1 MTDILDFENAEKVE
15 QNKVSNEVETLEGGL
30 NINENNAT
38 VIAEENTI
46 VSDVAK
52 DVVENVIEE
61 VENAEQN
68 KDSNENN
75 ATVIDEDNTIV
86 PDVAKDVVENVIEE
100 VENVEQNKDSN
111 ENNATVIDEENTIV
125 PDVAKDVVVEEEVKY
140 EPEIFEFGA
149 DINQLLTLII
159 NTFYSNKDIFLREL
173 ISNSSDAL
181 NKIRHESLTNQD
193 ALKHE
198 KELTI
203 RISMDQKKNTITIT
217 DTGIGMTKN
226 DLINNL
232 GTIAKSGTK
241 AFMESLASTKDVNM
255 IGQFGVGFYSAYLV
269 ADKVSVTSKHN
280 DDDQHTWASSA
291 GGKYTI
297 VKDSISEKLDIGRGT
312 KMVLTLKENMKDY
325 TNPQFIQ
332 SLIKKHSE
340 FISFPIQLS
349 VQEEDDAD
357 TEKTTKDVVKDWKTV
372 NNKDPIWIRQSDE
385 ISHEEYAT
393 FYKSITSD
401 YDEHAGVKHFKIE
414 GNLDFKALLFAPR
427 HDDID
432 MFGNTQNTQSN
443 IKLYVR
449 RVLIMENCADL
460 MPQWLSFM
468 KGLVDSEDLPL
479 NISREILQ
487 QNKVLKVIKK
497 SLIKKSIELF
507 SEMSENEGKYNV
519 FYNAFS
525 KNLKIGIHEE
535 KNYKEKLA
543 SLLRYHSS
551 KSNDSKTSFDEYIS
565 RMKPNQEGIYYISGE
580 SLEILKS
587 SPFTEKLKQLDYEIV
602 YMTDSIDEYTIQE
615 INTFKGKKLISI
627 AQSNVDLNDE
637 NEKKEFDKL
646 KKQNVKLCNIIK
658 EILDSKLEKVVV
670 SPRLNETPCIL
681 VSGDHGW
688 TGNME
693 RIMKAQSLNNDNGA
707 KNLKFKKIME
717 INPNNKIMK
726 SLSKH
731 LTQGNKINKQV
742 KDLVLLLYDTALL
755 NSGFSLEHP
764 RDFSNRI
771 HNLIELGLD
780 TEEDEKINIENEENN
795 QVEEEDEI
803 QEDNEMDVNEKV
815 NKLAETIGDKE
826 MEKITNLMNAGIKP
840 DSPEGAKQI
849 MEALGGQEKAL
860 HLLQE
865 AGKLQGMDNIGNN
878 IPKQEPPKSTPKM
891 DDIMKMMGNED
902 TAPDM
907 ENIIKMMSGIGGGGA
922 PNMEELMK
930 MAKSFGSN
938 PDIMKMMGGEG
949 GQNIAN
955 MMNMMGGDSGGPNIA
970 NMMNMMGGDSGGP
983 NIANMMNMMKN
994 MGGGGGCGNNNCSNS
1009 NCEDVINNSGN
1020 DYQNGPSGPSITE
1033 IPSLDNVD

>member
-1 MTDILDFENAEKVE
+1 MTEVADLEKVE
-15 QNKVSNEVETLEGGL
+15 NLENLENIEDNVNVEPIDVS
-30 NINENNAT
+30 ENSAT
-38 VIAEENTI
+38 
-46 VSDVAK
+46 
-52 DVVENVIEE
+52 VIEE
-61 VENAEQN
+61 VLP
-68 KDSNENN
+68 
-75 ATVIDEDNTIV
+75 TI
-86 PDVAKDVVENVIEE
+86 I
-100 VENVEQNKDSN
+100 
-111 ENNATVIDEENTIV
+111 
-125 PDVAKDVVVEEEVKY
+125 EEEVKH

-181 NKIRHESLTNQD
+181 NKIRHESLTNAD

-198 KELTI
+198 PQLNI
-203 RISMDQKKNTITIT
+203 RISMDADNNTITIT

-241 AFMESLASTKDVNM
+241 AFMESLASSKDVNM

-280 DDDQHTWASSA
+280 DDDQYTWASSA

-297 VKDSISEKLDIGRGT
+297 VKDSPSEKLDIGRGT

-325 TNPQFIQ
+325 TNPPFIQ

-349 VQEEDDAD
+349 VEKEDDDAKIED
-357 TEKTTKDVVKDWKTV
+357 VTKEVVRNWQTV
-372 NNKDPIWIRQSDE
+372 NNQDPIWVRTTDD
-385 ISHEEYAT
+385 ISQEEYAE
-393 FYKSITSD
+393 FYKSITGD

-427 HDDID
+427 HDDVD

-507 SEMSENEGKYNV
+507 SEMSENKEKYNV

-543 SLLRYHSS
+543 SLLRYHTS
-551 KSNDSKTSFDEYIS
+551 KSDGSIVSLNDYIS
-565 RMKPNQEGIYYISGE
+565 NMKPAQEGIYYISGE
-580 SLEILKS
+580 SLEVLKS

-602 YMTDSIDEYTIQE
+602 YMTDPIDEYTIQE
-615 INTFKGKKLISI
+615 IKDFKGKKLISV
-627 AQSNVDLNDE
+627 AQSDVDLNDDT
-637 NEKKEFDKL
+637 EKKEFEVL
-646 KKQNVKLCNIIK
+646 KKQNVKLCNTIK
-658 EILDSKLEKVVV
+658 EILDSKLEKVVI

-693 RIMKAQSLNNDNGA
+693 RIMKAQALNNDNGA
-707 KNLKFKKIME
+707 RNLKFKKIME
-717 INPNNKIMK
+717 INPKNKIMV

-731 LTQGNKINKQV
+731 LKQGNALNKTI
-742 KDLVLLLYDTALL
+742 KDLVWLLYDTALL
-755 NSGFSLEHP
+755 NSGFSLEQP
-764 RDFSNRI
+764 KEFSNRI

-780 TEEDEKINIENEENN
+780 NNDETEDNINIENTVEEYG
-795 QVEEEDEI
+795 VEEEVEDE
-803 QEDNEMDVNEKV
+803 NEMDINDKV
-815 NKLAETIGDKE
+815 NKLAETIGDE
-826 MEKITNLMNAGIKP
+826 GMDKITKLMNAGIKP
-840 DSPEGAKQI
+840 DSPEGSKQI
-849 MEALGGQEKAL
+849 MEALGGQQKAID
-860 HLLQE
+860 LLQE
-865 AGKLQGMDNIGNN
+865 AGKLQGLGNMGN
-878 IPKQEPPKSTPKM
+878 TPNEEKKKSTPNM
-891 DDIMKMMGNED
+891 EDMMNMMGSED
-902 TAPDM
+902 SAPDM
-907 ENIIKMMSGIGGGGA
+907 ENIIKMMSGMGGGGT

-930 MAKSFGSN
+930 MAKSVGSN
-938 PDIMKMMGGEG
+938 PDLMKMMGGLG
-949 GQNIAN
+949 GSDDGGGPDMADMMKMMGGLGGGGGGGDGPDIAQ
-955 MMNMMGGDSGGPNIA
+955 MMNMMGGLG
-970 NMMNMMGGDSGGP
+970 
-983 NIANMMNMMKN
+983 
-994 MGGGGGCGNNNCSNS
+994 GGGGGCGNSSCTDS
-1009 NCEDVINNSGN
+1009 NCEDVIKNSGN
-1020 DYQNGPSGPSITE
+1020 DYQTGPGGPSITE
-1033 IPSLDNVD
+1033 IPSLNKVD

>member
-1 MTDILDFENAEKVE
+1 MTEVADFEKVKNIENTENNVDVTPIDVSENTATIIEELAEPKVSEEVAEPKVSEKVVE
-15 QNKVSNEVETLEGGL
+15 PKVSEEVAEPKVSEEVAEPEVSTEVLP
-30 NINENNAT
+30 T
-38 VIAEENTI
+38 VI
-46 VSDVAK
+46 
-52 DVVENVIEE
+52 
-61 VENAEQN
+61 
-68 KDSNENN
+68 
-75 ATVIDEDNTIV
+75 
-86 PDVAKDVVENVIEE
+86 
-100 VENVEQNKDSN
+100 
-111 ENNATVIDEENTIV
+111 
-125 PDVAKDVVVEEEVKY
+125 EEEVKH

-181 NKIRHESLTNQD
+181 NKIRHESLTNPD

-198 KELTI
+198 PQLNI
-203 RISMDQKKNTITIT
+203 RIAMDADNNTITIT

-241 AFMESLASTKDVNM
+241 AFMESLASSKDVNM

-280 DDDQHTWASSA
+280 DDDQYTWASSA

-297 VKDSISEKLDIGRGT
+297 VKDSPSEKLDIGRGT

-349 VQEEDDAD
+349 LERTVEKEIDETVVEEKIEDV
-357 TEKTTKDVVKDWKTV
+357 TKEVVSDWQTV
-372 NNKDPIWIRQSDE
+372 NNKDPIWVRQSDD
-385 ISHEEYAT
+385 ISHEEYSE
-393 FYKSITSD
+393 FYKSITGD

-427 HDDID
+427 HDDVD

-497 SLIKKSIELF
+497 SLVKKSIELF
-507 SEMSENEGKYNV
+507 LEMSEHEEKYNV
-519 FYNAFS
+519 FYDAFS

-543 SLLRYHSS
+543 CLLRYHTSKSDSS
-551 KSNDSKTSFDEYIS
+551 KVSFDEYIS
-565 RMKPNQEGIYYISGE
+565 RMKPTQEEIYYISGE

-587 SPFTEKLKQLDYEIV
+587 SPFTEKLKQLDYEII
-602 YMTDSIDEYTIQE
+602 YMTDPIDEYTIQE
-615 INTFKGKKLISI
+615 LNGFKGKKLISV
-627 AQSNVDLNDE
+627 AQSHVDLNDDT
-637 NEKKEFDKL
+637 EKKEFEQL
-646 KKQNVKLCNIIK
+646 KKQNVKLCNTIK
-658 EILDSKLEKVVV
+658 EILDSKLEKVVI

-693 RIMKAQSLNNDNGA
+693 RIMKAQALNNDNGA
-707 KNLKFKKIME
+707 RNLKFKKIME
-717 INPNNKIMK
+717 INPKNKIML

-731 LTQGNKINKQV
+731 LKQGNALNKTI
-742 KDLVLLLYDTALL
+742 KDLVWLLYDTALL
-755 NSGFSLEHP
+755 NSGFSLEQP
-764 RDFSNRI
+764 KEFSNRI

-780 TEEDEKINIENEENN
+780 NNDETVDNINIENTI
-795 QVEEEDEI
+795 EEEDIEEEV
-803 QEDNEMDVNEKV
+803 EDENEMDINDKV
-815 NKLAETIGDKE
+815 NKLAETIGDE
-826 MEKITNLMNAGIKP
+826 GMDKITKLMNAGIKP
-840 DSPEGAKQI
+840 DSPEGSKQI
-849 MEALGGQEKAL
+849 MEALGGQQKAID
-860 HLLQE
+860 LLQE
-865 AGKLQGMDNIGNN
+865 AGKLQGMGNIGNMSN
-878 IPKQEPPKSTPKM
+878 TPTEEKKKSTPNM
-891 DDIMKMMGNED
+891 EDMMKMMGSED
-902 TAPDM
+902 SAPDM
-907 ENIIKMMSGIGGGGA
+907 ENIIKMMSGMGGGGT

-930 MAKSFGSN
+930 MAKSVGSN
-938 PDIMKMMGGEG
+938 PDLMKMMGG
-949 GQNIAN
+949 
-955 MMNMMGGDSGGPNIA
+955 
-970 NMMNMMGGDSGGP
+970 
-983 NIANMMNMMKN
+983 
-994 MGGGGGCGNNNCSNS
+994 MGGGGGGGPDMADMMKMMGGMGGGGCCNS
-1009 NCEDVINNSGN
+1009 NCTDSNCDNVIKNSGN
-1020 DYQNGPSGPSITE
+1020 DYQSGPDGPNITE
-1033 IPSLDNVD
+1033 VPSLNNVD

>member
-1 MTDILDFENAEKVE
+1 MTEVADLEKVE
-15 QNKVSNEVETLEGGL
+15 NLENLENLENIENIENIEDNVNVAPIDVS
-30 NINENNAT
+30 ENSAT
-38 VIAEENTI
+38 
-46 VSDVAK
+46 
-52 DVVENVIEE
+52 VIEE
-61 VENAEQN
+61 VLP
-68 KDSNENN
+68 
-75 ATVIDEDNTIV
+75 TI
-86 PDVAKDVVENVIEE
+86 I
-100 VENVEQNKDSN
+100 
-111 ENNATVIDEENTIV
+111 
-125 PDVAKDVVVEEEVKY
+125 EEEVKH

-181 NKIRHESLTNQD
+181 NKIRHESLTNAD

-198 KELTI
+198 PQLNI
-203 RISMDQKKNTITIT
+203 RISMDADNNTITIT

-241 AFMESLASTKDVNM
+241 AFMESLASSKDVNM

-280 DDDQHTWASSA
+280 DDDQYTWASSA

-297 VKDSISEKLDIGRGT
+297 VKDSPSEKLDIGRGT

-325 TNPQFIQ
+325 TNPPFIQ

-349 VQEEDDAD
+349 VEKDDDDAKIED
-357 TEKTTKDVVKDWKTV
+357 VTKEVVRNWQTV
-372 NNKDPIWIRQSDE
+372 NNQDPIWVRTTDD
-385 ISHEEYAT
+385 ISQEEYAE
-393 FYKSITSD
+393 FYKSITGD

-427 HDDID
+427 HDDVD

-507 SEMSENEGKYNV
+507 SEMSENKEKYNV

-543 SLLRYHSS
+543 SLLRYHTS
-551 KSNDSKTSFDEYIS
+551 KSDGSIVSLNDYIS
-565 RMKPNQEGIYYISGE
+565 NMKPAQEGIYYISGE
-580 SLEILKS
+580 SLEVLKS

-602 YMTDSIDEYTIQE
+602 YMTDPIDEYTIQE
-615 INTFKGKKLISI
+615 IKDFKGKKLISV
-627 AQSNVDLNDE
+627 AQSDVDLNDDT
-637 NEKKEFDKL
+637 EKKEFEVL
-646 KKQNVKLCNIIK
+646 KKQNVKLCNTIK
-658 EILDSKLEKVVV
+658 EILDSKLEKVVI

-693 RIMKAQSLNNDNGA
+693 RIMKAQALNNDNGA
-707 KNLKFKKIME
+707 RNLKFKKIME
-717 INPNNKIMK
+717 INPKNKIMV

-731 LTQGNKINKQV
+731 LKQGNTLNKTI
-742 KDLVLLLYDTALL
+742 KDLVWLLYDTALL
-755 NSGFSLEHP
+755 NSGFSLEQP
-764 RDFSNRI
+764 KEFSNRI

-780 TEEDEKINIENEENN
+780 NNDETEDNINIENTVEEYG
-795 QVEEEDEI
+795 VEEEVEEVEEENEI
-803 QEDNEMDVNEKV
+803 DINDKV
-815 NKLAETIGDKE
+815 NKLAQTIGDE
-826 MEKITNLMNAGIKP
+826 GMDKITKLMNAGIKP
-840 DSPEGAKQI
+840 DSPEGSKQI
-849 MEALGGQEKAL
+849 MEALGGQQKAID
-860 HLLQE
+860 LLQE
-865 AGKLQGMDNIGNN
+865 AGKLQGLGNMGN
-878 IPKQEPPKSTPKM
+878 MGNTPNEEKKKSTPNM
-891 DDIMKMMGNED
+891 EDMMNMMGSED
-902 TAPDM
+902 SAPDM
-907 ENIIKMMSGIGGGGA
+907 ENIIKMMSGMGGGGT

-930 MAKSFGSN
+930 MAKSVGSN
-938 PDIMKMMGGEG
+938 PDLMKMMGGLG
-949 GQNIAN
+949 GSDDGGGPDMADMMKMMGGLGGGGGGGGPDIAQ
-955 MMNMMGGDSGGPNIA
+955 MMNMMGGLG
-970 NMMNMMGGDSGGP
+970 
-983 NIANMMNMMKN
+983 
-994 MGGGGGCGNNNCSNS
+994 GGGGGCGNSSCTDS
-1009 NCEDVINNSGN
+1009 NCEDVIKNSGN
-1020 DYQNGPSGPSITE
+1020 DYQTGPGGPSITE
-1033 IPSLDNVD
+1033 IPSLNKVD

>member
-1 MTDILDFENAEKVE
+1 MTDVLDFENAEKVE

-52 DVVENVIEE
+52 DVVENV
-61 VENAEQN
+61 EQN

-75 ATVIDEDNTIV
+75 ATVIAEENTIV

-100 VENVEQNKDSN
+100 VENAEQNKDSN

-349 VQEEDDAD
+349 VQEEDDTD

-507 SEMSENEGKYNV
+507 SEMSENEEKYNV

-535 KNYKEKLA
+535 KNYKENLA

-780 TEEDEKINIENEENN
+780 TEAYEKINIDNKENN
-795 QVEEEDEI
+795 QVEEDDEI

-815 NKLAETIGDKE
+815 NKLAETIGDKG

-891 DDIMKMMGNED
+891 DDIMKMMGNKD

-955 MMNMMGGDSGGPNIA
+955 MMNMI
-970 NMMNMMGGDSGGP
+970 GGDSGGP

-1020 DYQNGPSGPSITE
+1020 DYQNGPSGPSISE

>member
-1 MTDILDFENAEKVE
+1 MTEVADLEKVE
-15 QNKVSNEVETLEGGL
+15 NLENLENIENIENIEDNVNVEPIDVS
-30 NINENNAT
+30 ENSAT
-38 VIAEENTI
+38 
-46 VSDVAK
+46 
-52 DVVENVIEE
+52 VIEE
-61 VENAEQN
+61 VLP
-68 KDSNENN
+68 
-75 ATVIDEDNTIV
+75 TI
-86 PDVAKDVVENVIEE
+86 I
-100 VENVEQNKDSN
+100 
-111 ENNATVIDEENTIV
+111 
-125 PDVAKDVVVEEEVKY
+125 EEEVKH

-181 NKIRHESLTNQD
+181 NKIRHESLTNAD

-198 KELTI
+198 PQLNI
-203 RISMDQKKNTITIT
+203 RISMDADNNTITIT

-241 AFMESLASTKDVNM
+241 AFMESLASSKDVNM

-280 DDDQHTWASSA
+280 DDDQYTWASSA

-297 VKDSISEKLDIGRGT
+297 VKDSPSEKLDIGRGT

-325 TNPQFIQ
+325 TNPPFIQ

-349 VQEEDDAD
+349 VEKEDDDAKIED
-357 TEKTTKDVVKDWKTV
+357 VTKEVVRNWQTV
-372 NNKDPIWIRQSDE
+372 NNQDPIWVRTTDD
-385 ISHEEYAT
+385 ISQEEYAE
-393 FYKSITSD
+393 FYKSITGD

-427 HDDID
+427 HDDVD

-449 RVLIMENCADL
+449 HVLIMENCADL

-507 SEMSENEGKYNV
+507 SEMSENKEKYNV

-543 SLLRYHSS
+543 SLLRYHTS
-551 KSNDSKTSFDEYIS
+551 KSDGSIVSLNDYIS
-565 RMKPNQEGIYYISGE
+565 NMKPAQEGIYYISGE
-580 SLEILKS
+580 SLEVLKS

-602 YMTDSIDEYTIQE
+602 YMTDPIDEYTIQE
-615 INTFKGKKLISI
+615 IKDFKGKKLISV
-627 AQSNVDLNDE
+627 AQSDVDLNDDT
-637 NEKKEFDKL
+637 EKKEFEVL
-646 KKQNVKLCNIIK
+646 KKQNVKLCNTIK
-658 EILDSKLEKVVV
+658 EILDSKLEKVVI

-693 RIMKAQSLNNDNGA
+693 RIMKAQALNNDNGA
-707 KNLKFKKIME
+707 RNLKFKKIME
-717 INPNNKIMK
+717 INPKNKIMV

-731 LTQGNKINKQV
+731 LKQGNTLNKTI
-742 KDLVLLLYDTALL
+742 KDLVWLLYDTALL
-755 NSGFSLEHP
+755 NSGFSLEQP
-764 RDFSNRI
+764 KEFSNRI

-780 TEEDEKINIENEENN
+780 NNDETEDNINIENTVEEYG
-795 QVEEEDEI
+795 VEEEVEDE
-803 QEDNEMDVNEKV
+803 NEMDINDKV
-815 NKLAETIGDKE
+815 NKLAETIGDE
-826 MEKITNLMNAGIKP
+826 GMDKITKLMNAGIKP
-840 DSPEGAKQI
+840 DSPEGSKQI
-849 MEALGGQEKAL
+849 MEALGGQQKAID
-860 HLLQE
+860 LLQE
-865 AGKLQGMDNIGNN
+865 AGKLQGLGNMGN
-878 IPKQEPPKSTPKM
+878 MGNTPNEEKKKSTPNM
-891 DDIMKMMGNED
+891 EDMMNMMGSED
-902 TAPDM
+902 SAPDM
-907 ENIIKMMSGIGGGGA
+907 ENIIKMMSGMGGGGT

-930 MAKSFGSN
+930 MAKSVGSN
-938 PDIMKMMGGEG
+938 PDLMKMMGGLG
-949 GQNIAN
+949 GSDDGGGPDMAD
-955 MMNMMGGDSGGPNIA
+955 MMKMMGGLGGGGGGGGGPDIA
-970 NMMNMMGGDSGGP
+970 QMMKMMGGLG
-983 NIANMMNMMKN
+983 
-994 MGGGGGCGNNNCSNS
+994 GGGGGCGNSSCTDS
-1009 NCEDVINNSGN
+1009 NCEDVIKNSGN
-1020 DYQNGPSGPSITE
+1020 DYQTGPGGPSITE
-1033 IPSLDNVD
+1033 IPSLNKVD

>member
-1 MTDILDFENAEKVE
+1 MTEVADLEKVE
-15 QNKVSNEVETLEGGL
+15 NLENLENIENIENIEDNVNVEPIDVS
-30 NINENNAT
+30 ENSAT
-38 VIAEENTI
+38 
-46 VSDVAK
+46 
-52 DVVENVIEE
+52 VIEE
-61 VENAEQN
+61 VLP
-68 KDSNENN
+68 
-75 ATVIDEDNTIV
+75 TI
-86 PDVAKDVVENVIEE
+86 I
-100 VENVEQNKDSN
+100 
-111 ENNATVIDEENTIV
+111 
-125 PDVAKDVVVEEEVKY
+125 EEEVKH

-181 NKIRHESLTNQD
+181 NKIRHESLTNAD

-198 KELTI
+198 PQLNI
-203 RISMDQKKNTITIT
+203 RISMDADNNTITIT

-241 AFMESLASTKDVNM
+241 AFMESLASSKDVNM

-280 DDDQHTWASSA
+280 DDDQYTWASSA

-297 VKDSISEKLDIGRGT
+297 VKDSPSEKLDIGRGT

-325 TNPQFIQ
+325 TNPPFIQ

-349 VQEEDDAD
+349 VEKEDDDAKIED
-357 TEKTTKDVVKDWKTV
+357 VTKEVVRNWQTV
-372 NNKDPIWIRQSDE
+372 NNQDPIWVRTTDD
-385 ISHEEYAT
+385 ISQEEYAE
-393 FYKSITSD
+393 FYKSITGD

-427 HDDID
+427 HDDVD

-449 RVLIMENCADL
+449 HVLIMENCADL

-507 SEMSENEGKYNV
+507 SEMSENKEKYNV

-543 SLLRYHSS
+543 SLLRYHTS
-551 KSNDSKTSFDEYIS
+551 KSDGSIVSLNDYIS
-565 RMKPNQEGIYYISGE
+565 NMKPAQEGIYYISGE
-580 SLEILKS
+580 SLEVLKS

-602 YMTDSIDEYTIQE
+602 YMTDPIDEYTIQE
-615 INTFKGKKLISI
+615 IKDFKGKKLISV
-627 AQSNVDLNDE
+627 AQSDVDLNDDT
-637 NEKKEFDKL
+637 EKKEFEVL
-646 KKQNVKLCNIIK
+646 KKQNVKLCNTIK
-658 EILDSKLEKVVV
+658 EILDSKLEKVVI

-693 RIMKAQSLNNDNGA
+693 RIMKAQALNNDNGA
-707 KNLKFKKIME
+707 RNLKFKKIME
-717 INPNNKIMK
+717 INPKNKIMV

-731 LTQGNKINKQV
+731 LKQGNTLNKTI
-742 KDLVLLLYDTALL
+742 KDLVWLLYDTALL
-755 NSGFSLEHP
+755 NSGFSLEQP
-764 RDFSNRI
+764 KEFSNRI

-780 TEEDEKINIENEENN
+780 NNDETEDNINIENTVEEYG
-795 QVEEEDEI
+795 VEEEVEDE
-803 QEDNEMDVNEKV
+803 NEMDINDKV
-815 NKLAETIGDKE
+815 NKLAETIGDE
-826 MEKITNLMNAGIKP
+826 GMDKITKLMNAGIKP
-840 DSPEGAKQI
+840 DSPEGSKQI
-849 MEALGGQEKAL
+849 MEALGGQQKAID
-860 HLLQE
+860 LLQE
-865 AGKLQGMDNIGNN
+865 AGKLQGLGNMGN
-878 IPKQEPPKSTPKM
+878 TPNEEKKKSTPNM
-891 DDIMKMMGNED
+891 EDMMNMMGSED
-902 TAPDM
+902 SAPDM
-907 ENIIKMMSGIGGGGA
+907 ENIIKMMSGMGGGGT

-930 MAKSFGSN
+930 MAKSVGSN
-938 PDIMKMMGGEG
+938 PDLMKMMGGLG
-949 GQNIAN
+949 GSDDGGGPDMAD
-955 MMNMMGGDSGGPNIA
+955 MMKMMGGLGGGGGGGGGPDIA
-970 NMMNMMGGDSGGP
+970 QMMKMMGGLG
-983 NIANMMNMMKN
+983 
-994 MGGGGGCGNNNCSNS
+994 GGGGGCGNSSCTDS
-1009 NCEDVINNSGN
+1009 NCEDVIKNSGN
-1020 DYQNGPSGPSITE
+1020 DYQTGPGGPSITE
-1033 IPSLDNVD
+1033 IPSLNKVD

>member
-1 MTDILDFENAEKVE
+1 MTDVADFEKVE
-15 QNKVSNEVETLEGGL
+15 KAENTE
-30 NINENNAT
+30 NIENTENNVDVT
-38 VIAEENTI
+38 PIDVSENTATI
-46 VSDVAK
+46 
-52 DVVENVIEE
+52 IEE
-61 VENAEQN
+61 VA
-68 KDSNENN
+68 
-75 ATVIDEDNTIV
+75 V
-86 PDVAKDVVENVIEE
+86 PEVSEE
-100 VENVEQNKDSN
+100 VLP
-111 ENNATVIDEENTIV
+111 TII
-125 PDVAKDVVVEEEVKY
+125 EEEVKHDS
-140 EPEIFEFGA
+140 ETFEFGA

-181 NKIRHESLTNQD
+181 NKIRHESLTNPD

-198 KELTI
+198 PQLNI
-203 RISMDQKKNTITIT
+203 RIAMDADNNTITIT

-241 AFMESLASTKDVNM
+241 AFMESLASSKDVNM

-297 VKDSISEKLDIGRGT
+297 VKDSPSEKLDIGRGT

-340 FISFPIQLS
+340 FISFPIQLN
-349 VQEEDDAD
+349 VKRTIEEDDD
-357 TEKTTKDVVKDWKTV
+357 DDKEDEPKIEDVTKKVVNDWETV
-372 NNKDPIWIRQSDE
+372 NNKDPIWVRTADD
-385 ISHEEYAT
+385 ISQEEYAE
-393 FYKSITSD
+393 FYKSITGD
-401 YDEHAGVKHFKIE
+401 YEEHAGVKHFKIE
-414 GNLDFKALLFAPR
+414 GNLDFKVLLFAPR
-427 HDDID
+427 HDDVD

-507 SEMSENEGKYNV
+507 SEMSENKEKYNV

-543 SLLRYHSS
+543 SLLRYHTS
-551 KSNDSKTSFDEYIS
+551 KSDGSKVSLNDYIS
-565 RMKPNQEGIYYISGE
+565 NMKPGQEGIYYISGE

-602 YMTDSIDEYTIQE
+602 YMTDPIDEYTIQE
-615 INTFKGKKLISI
+615 IKDFKGKKLISV
-627 AQSNVDLNDE
+627 AQSDVDLNNDT
-637 NEKKEFDKL
+637 EKKEFEQL
-646 KKQNVKLCNIIK
+646 KKQNVKLCNTIK
-658 EILDSKLEKVVV
+658 EILDSKLEKVVI

-693 RIMKAQSLNNDNGA
+693 RIMKAQALNNDNGA
-707 KNLKFKKIME
+707 RNLKFKKIME
-717 INPNNKIMK
+717 INPKNKIML

-731 LTQGNKINKQV
+731 LKQGNTLNKTI
-742 KDLVLLLYDTALL
+742 KDLVWLLYDTALL
-755 NSGFSLEHP
+755 NSGFSLEQP
-764 RDFSNRI
+764 KEFSNRI

-780 TEEDEKINIENEENN
+780 NNDETEDNINIENTVEEHD
-795 QVEEEDEI
+795 VEEEVEEVEEENEI
-803 QEDNEMDVNEKV
+803 DINDKV
-815 NKLAETIGDKE
+815 NKLAETIGDE
-826 MEKITNLMNAGIKP
+826 GMDKITKLMNAGIKP
-840 DSPEGAKQI
+840 DSPEGSKQI
-849 MEALGGQEKAL
+849 MEALGGQQKAID
-860 HLLQE
+860 LLQE
-865 AGKLQGMDNIGNN
+865 AGKLQGMGNIGNMGN
-878 IPKQEPPKSTPKM
+878 MGNTPNEEKKKSTPN
-891 DDIMKMMGNED
+891 MKDMMNMMGSED
-902 TAPDM
+902 SAPDM
-907 ENIIKMMSGIGGGGA
+907 ENIIKMMSGMGGGGT

-930 MAKSFGSN
+930 MAKSVGSN
-938 PDIMKMMGGEG
+938 PDLMKMMGGMG
-949 GQNIAN
+949 GGGGGGGPDMADMMKMMGGMGGGGGGAAPDMAQ
-955 MMNMMGGDSGGPNIA
+955 MMNMMGG
-970 NMMNMMGGDSGGP
+970 M
-983 NIANMMNMMKN
+983 
-994 MGGGGGCGNNNCSNS
+994 GGGGCGNSSCTDS
-1009 NCEDVINNSGN
+1009 NCEDVIKNSGN
-1020 DYQNGPSGPSITE
+1020 DYQTGPGGPSITE
-1033 IPSLDNVD
+1033 IPSLNKVD